1 MTSPGSPSGAGEKA
15 QAVPIRIH
23 HEHVADLRTERVARR
38 LLDWNSS
45 LSELRIAFINV
56 RHVEVHQATELAVAR
71 VLGEEYLHSVTRDGR
86 ENG

>member
-1 MTSPGSPSGAGEKA
+1 MTSLGSPSGAGEKA
-15 QAVPIRIH
+15 QAIPIRIH
-23 HEHVADLRTERVARR
+23 NEHIADLRTERVARR
-38 LLDWNSS
+38 LLDWNPA

-71 VLGEEYLHSVTRDGR
+71 VLGEKYLHSVARDRR